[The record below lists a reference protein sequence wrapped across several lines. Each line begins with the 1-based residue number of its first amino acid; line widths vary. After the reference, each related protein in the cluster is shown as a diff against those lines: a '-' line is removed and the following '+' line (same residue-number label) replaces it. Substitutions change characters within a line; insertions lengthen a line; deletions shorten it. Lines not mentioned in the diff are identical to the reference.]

1 MVRMLRVYVKD
12 QLNLLQI
19 GVDFLPVS
27 GTMLNVTLKSAFHH
41 VRFALGLRIWR
52 VYFEEFI
59 K

>member
-1 MVRMLRVYVKD
+1 MLRVYVKD